1 MPIILNPSPSSLSE
15 MTLVPIQMQNIPN
28 ATSIIPAAKSG
39 LNSLIDSPTDFD
51 IPRVQ

>member
-1 MPIILNPSPSSLSE
+1 

-39 LNSLIDSPTDFD
+39 LNSLIDSPAELD